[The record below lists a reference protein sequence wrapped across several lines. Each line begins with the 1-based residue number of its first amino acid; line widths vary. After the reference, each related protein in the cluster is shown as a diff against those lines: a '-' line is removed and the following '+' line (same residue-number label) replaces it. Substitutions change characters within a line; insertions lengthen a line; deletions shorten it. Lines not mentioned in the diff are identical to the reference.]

1 MKDCNYFTLWFAYGR
16 YEVVQIVEA
25 NLRLGRGYRLNGLSV
40 TVQLKHCYGVISDK
54 RVAMKAARCAD
65 KIHKLHQPVISAALT
80 AHKKAV
86 KERNEQVITFL
97 KGLK

>member
-1 MKDCNYFTLWFAYGR
+1 MRDCNYFTLWFAYGR
-16 YEVVQIVEA
+16 YEVIQIVAA
-25 NLRLGRGYRLNGLSV
+25 NLRIGQAYRLDGRQI
-40 TVQLKHCYGVISDK
+40 TVQLKHCYGTMTDK

-65 KIHKLHQPVISAALT
+65 KIHKLHAPVVSAALT

-86 KERNEQVITFL
+86 RERNDQVIEFL